1 MKRYIPVLL
10 VVAAAALILA
20 LVSGGNSK
28 AHKAAQVASPG
39 KTAPTPANAALDLRR
54 TPLGNVLVDAK
65 GRSLYLFEADKR
77 DMSNCSSACLSIW
90 PALTSTG
97 KPQAHGG
104 VLATKIGAIAA
115 AGGKTQVTYNGHPL
129 YYYAGDQKAGDTS
142 GQGLNQFGA
151 EWYVL
156 GANGDKIDNG

>member
-1 MKRYIPVLL
+1 MRRYIPVLL
-10 VVAAAALILA
+10 VVAAAAGILA

-28 AHKAAQVASPG
+28 AHKAAAG
-39 KTAPTPANAALDLRR
+39 AALDLRR
-54 TPLGNVLVDAK
+54 TSLGNVLVDAH

-77 DMSNCSSACLSIW
+77 DMSNCSGACLSIW
-90 PALTSTG
+90 PALTSSG

-104 VLATKIGAIAA
+104 VLASKIGTIAA
-115 AGGKTQVTYNGHPL
+115 AGGKRQVTYNSHPL
-129 YYYAGDQKAGDTS
+129 YYYAGDQKAGDTT